1 MYLKHK
7 ILLGFVWIMSLV
19 GSYCFAV
26 SFSFEASGQVLT
38 VLSIFFGFY
47 VTGAAL
53 IAGSDIYSALHN
65 QEDERGNK
73 RLSHTLR
80 DYYKFGFSSLLI
92 GILLF
97 LIISLFL
104 SSHEM
109 QHSNST
115 ELQFSFTKLVHALS
129 AAQLSLCL
137 TFSFVQTRLFI
148 VLFGNEAYMS
158 QKTRGHQSE

>member
-7 ILLGFVWIMSLV
+7 IFLGFVWGVSLIV
-19 GSYCFAV
+19 SYCFAL
-26 SFSFEASGQVLT
+26 SFSSEASGQVLT

-47 VTGAAL
+47 VTSAAL
-53 IAGSDIYSALHN
+53 IASSDVYSALHS
-65 QEDERGNK
+65 QEDERGDR

-97 LIISLFL
+97 LVISLFL

-109 QHSNST
+109 QYNHSID
-115 ELQFSFTKLVHALS
+115 LQFHFEKMVHALS

-137 TFSFVQTRLFI
+137 IFSFVQTRLFI
-148 VLFGNEAYMS
+148 VLFGNEVYAS
-158 QKTRGHQSE
+158 RKNKG